1 MHSPEI
7 LAPAGGPESLI
18 AALRTGADA
27 VYAGGK
33 RFSARNGASNFTDEE
48 LSQGIKFCH
57 SHGAK
62 FYIAV
67 NTVISDDELADF
79 CTFVKNAAEMG
90 VDGYIV
96 QDWGAAEIIR
106 RCVSGAV
113 LHGSTQMSVHTAAGA
128 RLLSELGYAR
138 VVPARELDRNTLK
151 KICGENIETEIFIH
165 GALCMSVSGQC
176 YMSAMIGS
184 RSANRGCCGQA
195 CRLPFSAAG
204 NRNFQAL
211 SLKDL
216 SLLENVRELAEIG
229 VDSLKIEGRM
239 KRPEYIAA
247 AVSQTKNALEGLS
260 PDMKMLRG
268 VFSRSGFTDGYFT
281 GDLRDMYG
289 VREHEDVLAA
299 KDIFPAVHELYRSQR
314 AVHTVDLDIRINA
327 GKPVFVRAV
336 CGDISAELLGD
347 IPDAAKNSPIDSESV
362 ARQFSKLGDTVFSA
376 GNIDVHIDDGLFIPA
391 GKLNAL
397 RRSVIDILTEELVK
411 KNTPVYE
418 FTGYVPLVSDVSMQD
433 HGGDMPVYTFCRT
446 AEQAIAAAGLSRY
459 IAVPER
465 LITPEFTEK
474 IKTDGVIISP
484 PRFITDEDR
493 IISRLSELHD
503 AGYRRLLCHTPDHI
517 AIGKRL
523 GLTLHGSFTLNL
535 FNSLSGDSLRDL
547 GLSDCIV
554 SPELTLEQI
563 GGLRSEL
570 TLGAVI
576 YGRLPLMLNRN
587 CPIKN
592 EVGCGKCSGSLTD
605 RTNRKFPVA
614 CSGDHVEI
622 LNSDVL
628 YMGDRLGEIHGVSYG
643 AVLLSDENAQETI
656 AAISGAKP
664 ACSITRGLYYRGVR

>member
-7 LAPAGGPESLI
+7 LAPAGSPESLV

-33 RFSARNGASNFTDEE
+33 KYSARNSASNFTDEE
-48 LSQGIKFCH
+48 LAQGIRLCH

-79 CTFVKNAAEMG
+79 SAFVRNAAKMG

-113 LHGSTQMSVHTAAGA
+113 LHCSTQMSVHTAAGA
-128 RLLSELGYAR
+128 KLLSQLGYAR
-138 VVPARELDRNTLK
+138 VVPARELHRNTLK
-151 KICGENIETEIFIH
+151 RICAENIETEIFIH

-204 NRNFQAL
+204 NKNFQAL

-216 SLLENVRELAEIG
+216 SLLENIRELAEMG

-247 AVSQTKNALEGLS
+247 AVSQTKNALEGSS
-260 PDMKMLRG
+260 PDMKMLRR

-281 GDLRDMYG
+281 GSLLDMYG
-289 VREHEDVLAA
+289 IREHEDVLAA
-299 KDIFPAVHELYRSQR
+299 RDIFPALHELYRSQR
-314 AVHTVDLDIRINA
+314 AVFPVDFDIRINV

-336 CGDISAELLGD
+336 CGDISAEILGD
-347 IPDAAKNSPIDSESV
+347 IPDTARNSPIDGRSA
-362 ARQFSKLGDTVFSA
+362 ARQFSKLGDTVFSP
-376 GNIDVHIDDGLFIPA
+376 GNIDVQTDDGLFIPA
-391 GKLNAL
+391 GKLNEL
-397 RRSVIDILTEELVK
+397 RRNVMELLTEELVK
-411 KNTPVYE
+411 KNTPLYE
-418 FTGYVPLVSDVSMQD
+418 ITGYVPSVPDVSMQD
-433 HGGDMPVYTFCRT
+433 HSGDMPVYTFCRT
-446 AEQAIAAAGLSRY
+446 VEQAVAAAEISQFT
-459 IAVPER
+459 AVPES
-465 LITPEFTEK
+465 LITPEITEK
-474 IKTDGVIISP
+474 INTGGVILSP

-493 IISRLSELHD
+493 LISRLSTLKN
-503 AGYRRLLCHTPDHI
+503 AGYCHLLCHTADHI
-517 AIGKRL
+517 AIGKQL
-523 GLTLHGSFTLNL
+523 GFILHGSFTLNL
-535 FNSLSGDSLRDL
+535 FNSLSADSLRDL
-547 GLSDCIV
+547 GLADCIV

-563 GGLRSEL
+563 GRLRSEL
-570 TLGAVI
+570 PLGAVI

-592 EVGCGKCSGSLTD
+592 EVGCGKCSGCLTD

-643 AVLLSDENAQETI
+643 AVLLSDENADQTI

-664 ACSITRGLYYRGVR
+664 AGSITRGLYYRGVR